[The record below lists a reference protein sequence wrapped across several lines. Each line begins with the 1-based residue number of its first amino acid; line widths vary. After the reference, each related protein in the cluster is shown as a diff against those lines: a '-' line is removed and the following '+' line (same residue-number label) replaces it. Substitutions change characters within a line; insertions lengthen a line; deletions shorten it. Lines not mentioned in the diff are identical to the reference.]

1 MKFSELIGK
10 TIANTQLMKK
20 NGYDD
25 EAWVRLDFTD
35 GTHCFVVSSYG
46 GYTGKSECD
55 YPAFI
60 SLQKEVEG
68 LIPIEET

>member
-1 MKFSELIGK
+1 MKISELIGK
-10 TIANTQLMKK
+10 TIVNTQFMKK

-46 GYTGKSECD
+46 SFSGESED
-55 YPAFI
+55 EYPAFI
-60 SLQKEVEG
+60 FLQNEVEG
-68 LIPIEET
+68 LIPTEET

>member
-1 MKFSELIGK
+1 MKISELIGK
-10 TIANTQLMKK
+10 TIVNTQFMKK

-35 GTHCFVVSSYG
+35 GTHCFVVASYG
-46 GYTGKSECD
+46 SFSGESEGE

-60 SLQKEVEG
+60 FLQNEVEG
-68 LIPIEET
+68 LIPTEET

>member
-10 TIANTQLMKK
+10 TIINTQLMKK

-46 GYTGKSECD
+46 SYSGKSED
-55 YPAFI
+55 EYPAFI
-60 SLQKEVEG
+60 FLQNEVEG
-68 LIPIEET
+68 LIPTEEA